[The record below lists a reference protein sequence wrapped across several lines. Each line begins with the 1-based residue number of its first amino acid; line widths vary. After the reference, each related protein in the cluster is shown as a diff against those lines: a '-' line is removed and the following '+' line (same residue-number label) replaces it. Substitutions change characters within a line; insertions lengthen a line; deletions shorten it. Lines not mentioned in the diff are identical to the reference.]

1 MVASI
6 NGVSSAPTP
15 GKAKARNAATVV
27 VEPIARFL
35 LAARI
40 SPNAVTV
47 IGALGAVVTAVVC
60 FPSGRLVAGA
70 IGVVVFALLD
80 LLDGAMARMAQRESV
95 WGAFLDSVLDRVVDA
110 AVFGALAVWFFRGGD
125 DPVLGCVVLY
135 CLMAGGV
142 ISYAR
147 ARAEGLGLDARGG
160 IAERTE
166 RLLIAMIA
174 TGLSG
179 LGVPYI
185 QAVGLWV
192 LAGLTT
198 VTIIQRMVKVHR
210 QTQSAAATNLSG
222 PA

>member
-1 MVASI
+1 MASI
-6 NGVSSAPTP
+6 HGVSDASSP
-15 GKAKARNAATVV
+15 GKAKARSAATALVD
-27 VEPIARFL
+27 PIARLL

-47 IGALGAVVTAVVC
+47 VGALGAMVTAVVC
-60 FPSGRLVAGA
+60 FPSGRLVLGA
-70 IGVVVFALLD
+70 IGVGIFALLD
-80 LLDGAMARMAQRESV
+80 LLDGSMARMAQRESV

-125 DPVLGCVVLY
+125 DTVLGCVALY
-135 CLMAGGV
+135 CLIAGGV

-179 LGVPYI
+179 LGVAYI

-198 VTIIQRMVKVHR
+198 VTVVQRMIKVYR
-210 QTQSAAATNLSG
+210 QASAAQNSNLSS